1 MSPTSLL
8 FVCLIISLTVWL
20 VQRKT
25 VQLQVGHLYCVCLI
39 SSLTVW
45 LVQRK
50 TVQLQVGHL
59 YCVCLSDHLFDC
71 VLSAKGNRTATN
83 QTSLLCLFV

>member
-1 MSPTSLL
+1 MSQTSLL

-25 VQLQVGHLYCVCLI
+25 IQLQVE
-39 SSLTVW
+39 
-45 LVQRK
+45 Q
-50 TVQLQVGHL
+50 L

-71 VLSAKGNRTATN
+71 VVSAKGNRTATS
-83 QTSLLCLFV
+83 QTSGLWAASSMRWHVCRRRLKEPTCQP